1 MLKYTEIERE
11 ILSAARNRNSG
22 LIAKREAEIQ
32 EAKQKLDYQ
41 MERFIDQFGKELD
54 DEGDSNY
61 RRFYRVKC
69 EEYSQLNRLL
79 RVIKAVSK

>member
-11 ILSAARNRNSG
+11 ILTAGRTKD
-22 LIAKREAEIQ
+22 LDVIAKHTSRIET
-32 EAKQKLDYQ
+32 AKRSIDYQ
-41 MERFIDQFGKELD
+41 MDRFIDQFGKELD
-54 DEGDSNY
+54 DETDNKY

-79 RVIKAVSK
+79 RVIKAVAK

>member
-32 EAKQKLDYQ
+32 EAKQTLDYQ

>member
-32 EAKQKLDYQ
+32 EAKRKLDYQ

-54 DEGDSNY
+54 DEADSNY